1 MSKKNKNKNKETAEA
16 IEDVLNNTF
25 KDKQQEENKASD
37 KNIKKEKKSKDEQI
51 AELQETNS
59 ALNDKFLRLFSDF
72 DNYRKRTNAE
82 KLDLIKTASRDVI
95 EGMLPVLDDFERAI
109 QAMKDHNTDEESIK
123 GVELIYNKMFGFLK
137 QQGLTPMN
145 SIGTEFNTD
154 YHEAITEIPA
164 PSEDLKGK
172 VVDVVQKGYLLGDKI
187 IRYAKVVIGS

>member
-145 SIGTEFNTD
+145 SMGTEFNTD